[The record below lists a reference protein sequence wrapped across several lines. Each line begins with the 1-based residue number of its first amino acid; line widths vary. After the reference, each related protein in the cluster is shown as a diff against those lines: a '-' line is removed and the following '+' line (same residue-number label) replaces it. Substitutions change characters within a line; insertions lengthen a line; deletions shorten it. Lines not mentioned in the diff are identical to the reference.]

1 MKLAD
6 FTPYAKWMS
15 ASKALVEPV
24 HRRASSKK
32 DQKKAMLA
40 PEIVSIRAIHSD
52 HLKDQNYRKP
62 TQIPTVSSGY

>member
-32 DQKKAMLA
+32 EQKKAMLA
-40 PEIVSIRAIHSD
+40 PEIVSDMAIDSD
-52 HLKDQNYRKP
+52 ISSP
-62 TQIPTVSSGY
+62 TKKSVAAQGDKK